1 MTEIKTETHESQMGY
16 HRARITAPKAI
27 VYADEVLST
36 ALGYIAIDKVIFV
49 GNPRKQ
55 NPDLFPTLV
64 YGRVAFIEGKNFKFE
79 DENVDSYNAKKGISR
94 EHNIDIMI
102 AKTDEKLSENNSAYL
117 TIQSFSAGSEFKRFS
132 LDVAQTGKENF
143 FGYNASILHRQSDG
157 RMIWGAGYEYF
168 GITTNNIDL
177 NFFLFGPAIGV
188 TPFKSSFLFIDLI
201 LSVDFSLGSNFD
213 ITDNYQNEDAPFIW
227 GPQLA
232 TRFVLFPTKKYHP
245 TLGISYRSFSMSNL
259 DSIVTKNDETI
270 SGVSSMSGL
279 SISIGLG
286 IEF

>member
-36 ALGYIAIDKVIFV
+36 PLGYISIDKIIFI

-55 NPDLFPTLV
+55 NPDLFPTLI

-102 AKTDEKLSENNSAYL
+102 VKTDEKLSENNSAYL
-117 TIQSFSAGSEFKRFS
+117 TIQSFSAGTEFSRFS
-132 LDVAQTGKENF
+132 MDVAQTGKDNF
-143 FGYNASILHRQSDG
+143 FGYNASLIHRQSDG
-157 RMIWGAGYEYF
+157 RMIWGASNEYF
-168 GITTNNIDL
+168 VIKTNNIEL
-177 NFFLFGPAIGV
+177 NFFLFGPLIGF
-188 TPFKSSFLFIDLI
+188 TPFKSSLLFIDLT
-201 LSVDFSLGSNFD
+201 LSVDLSLGSNFD

-227 GPQLA
+227 GPQLS
-232 TRFVLFPTKKYHP
+232 TRFVFLPTKKYHP
-245 TLGISYRSFSMSNL
+245 TLGLSYRSFSVTNL
-259 DSIVTKNDETI
+259 DKVITKNDSVITGI
-270 SGVSSMSGL
+270 SSMSGL